1 MDDHEL
7 LLRIYED
14 LQGVKSK
21 VNSIDECLSNVE
33 EDTKITR
40 GAVNTILE
48 WADDASIQVIPLFK
62 KKPE

>member
-14 LQGVKSK
+14 LQGVKEQLAE
-21 VNSIDECLSNVE
+21 VQ